1 MAENKTFLEFMDQLE
16 KNPNSFRITKSQS
29 KAIKKFLK
37 KECVNDQTGEI
48 VDSNKLKMFIDIDK
62 VNKFKKSFGYYQIV
76 TSELDMPDKEVIH
89 TYHGLTRIE
98 NQFQM
103 MKSDLQ
109 TRPLYVRTKE
119 HIEAHLLICMIAL
132 VIVRIIQNRIVEYKG
147 KSIDKNWELGLSGER
162 IQQALNKWS
171 VELLSNDYYRFN
183 NLDDN
188 DLKLILE
195 AFHIHIPT
203 KLYKL
208 GELRT
213 LKANIKITTWVYTVG
228 I

>member
-147 KSIDKNWELGLSGER
+147 KSIDKNW
-162 IQQALNKWS
+162 
-171 VELLSNDYYRFN
+171 
-183 NLDDN
+183 
-188 DLKLILE
+188 
-195 AFHIHIPT
+195 
-203 KLYKL
+203 
-208 GELRT
+208 
-213 LKANIKITTWVYTVG
+213 
-228 I
+228 